1 MTPSPTLLTRSQRE
15 HIRELLLDRRVRT
28 RERAF
33 VVEGTHAVRDLLTRY
48 PEQILTIVTASGY
61 LEKEKQSDRQLRLT
75 ASTQQYSCPDLQFS
89 KLSDLDTPQG
99 VLAVVRQPIWDEGEV
114 LGQLTVL
121 GIFGEQLQD
130 PANVGA
136 IIRTAA
142 ALNVSALWLTPES
155 ADIYHPKVVRAT
167 SGVLLALPIFAAR
180 DVSGLI
186 RQGCQIYAA
195 ETAGE
200 GVDSIDEI
208 HQAPSKLVLAFG
220 NESCGLSAQTI
231 DQAARRFTIPLNRGV
246 ESLNVAATV
255 AIAAFFFSRLSKE
268 PDSRPICSGN
278 GQAT

>member
-1 MTPSPTLLTRSQRE
+1 MTPSPTLLSRSQRE

-48 PEQILTIVTASGY
+48 PEQILTIITASGY
-61 LEKEKQSDRQLRLT
+61 LEKEKRSDRLLRLT
-75 ASTQQYSCPDLQFS
+75 ASTQQYSCPDLHFS

-99 VLAVVRQPIWDEGEV
+99 ILAVVRQPIWDEGEV
-114 LGQLTVL
+114 LGQPSVL

-186 RQGCQIYAA
+186 RQG
-195 ETAGE
+195 
-200 GVDSIDEI
+200 
-208 HQAPSKLVLAFG
+208 
-220 NESCGLSAQTI
+220 
-231 DQAARRFTIPLNRGV
+231 
-246 ESLNVAATV
+246 
-255 AIAAFFFSRLSKE
+255 
-268 PDSRPICSGN
+268 
-278 GQAT
+278 